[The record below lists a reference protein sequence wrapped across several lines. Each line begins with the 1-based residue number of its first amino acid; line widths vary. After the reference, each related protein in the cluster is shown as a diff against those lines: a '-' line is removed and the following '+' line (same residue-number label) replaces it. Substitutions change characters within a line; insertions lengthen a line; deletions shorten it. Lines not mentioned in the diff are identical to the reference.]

1 MGIPIHVPYAYP
13 LNGNGRL
20 VGESPNLVHGDNNDY
35 NCNVNLCVEVD
46 TLFDSYL
53 EVLIAS
59 KILKQTNKQTLMMR
73 EAH

>member
-1 MGIPIHVPYAYP
+1 MGVPVPIPYAYP

-20 VGESPNLVHGDNNDY
+20 VGESLNLVRGDNIDY
-35 NCNVNLCVEVD
+35 NCNVNFVEVD

-53 EVLIAS
+53 EALIAR
-59 KILKQTNKQTLMMR
+59 QTLMMR

>member
-1 MGIPIHVPYAYP
+1 MGVPVPVPYAYP

-20 VGESPNLVHGDNNDY
+20 VGESPNVVCGDNNDY
-35 NCNVNLCVEVD
+35 NNCNVNFGVEVD

-53 EVLIAS
+53 EALIAR
-59 KILKQTNKQTLMMR
+59 QTLMMR